1 MTSHMKTS
9 LTRFILII
17 SVISLMTACHME
29 SSDNGHLDGFWHL
42 VRVDTLSI
50 DTLSIDTLSIVGTS
64 DLSQDYFFWAFQFQ
78 LLSVRNTQKSPE
90 EYFLRFQR
98 QGDELVLSQPFQYVL
113 QGKDAPVE
121 NIDLLRPFGINDQE
135 ERFRIVHLSSRRM
148 TLQNN
153 FLVLTMQKL

>member
-1 MTSHMKTS
+1 MKTS

-29 SSDNGHLDGFWHL
+29 SSENGHLDGFWHL
-42 VRVDTLSI
+42 VRV

-98 QGDELVLSQPFQYVL
+98 QGDELVLSDPFQYVL

-148 TLQNN
+148 TLKNK

>member
-1 MTSHMKTS
+1 MKTS
-9 LTRFILII
+9 LTRFFLII

-29 SSDNGHLDGFWHL
+29 SSENGHLDGFWHL

-50 DTLSIDTLSIVGTS
+50 DTLSIVGTS
-64 DLSQDYFFWAFQFQ
+64 DLHQDYFFWAFQFQ

-98 QGDELVLSQPFQYVL
+98 QGDELVLSDPFQYVL

-148 TLQNN
+148 TLKNH

>member
-1 MTSHMKTS
+1 MKTS
-9 LTRFILII
+9 LTRFFLII

-29 SSDNGHLDGFWHL
+29 SSENGHLDGFWHL
-42 VRVDTLSI
+42 VRVDTLS
-50 DTLSIDTLSIVGTS
+50 TDTLSIVGTS

-98 QGDELVLSQPFQYVL
+98 QGDELVLSDPFQYVL

-148 TLQNN
+148 TLQNH

>member
-9 LTRFILII
+9 LTRFFLII

-42 VRVDTLSI
+42 VRVDTLS
-50 DTLSIDTLSIVGTS
+50 TGGTS
-64 DLSQDYFFWAFQFQ
+64 DLHQDYFFWAFQFQ

-98 QGDELVLSQPFQYVL
+98 QGDELVLSHPFQYVL

-148 TLQNN
+148 TLQNH

>member
-1 MTSHMKTS
+1 MILYMKTS
-9 LTRFILII
+9 LTRFFLII

-42 VRVDTLSI
+42 VRVDTLS
-50 DTLSIDTLSIVGTS
+50 TDTLSIVGTS

-98 QGDELVLSQPFQYVL
+98 QGDELVLSHPFQYVL

-148 TLQNN
+148 MLQNK

>member
-1 MTSHMKTS
+1 MKTS
-9 LTRFILII
+9 LTRFFLII

-29 SSDNGHLDGFWHL
+29 SSENGHLDGFWHL
-42 VRVDTLSI
+42 VRV

-98 QGDELVLSQPFQYVL
+98 QGDELVLSDPFQYVL

-148 TLQNN
+148 TLQNH

>member
-1 MTSHMKTS
+1 MKTS
-9 LTRFILII
+9 LTRFFLII

-29 SSDNGHLDGFWHL
+29 SSENGHLDGFWHL
-42 VRVDTLSI
+42 VRVDTLS
-50 DTLSIDTLSIVGTS
+50 TGGTS
-64 DLSQDYFFWAFQFQ
+64 DLHQDYFFWAFQFQ

-98 QGDELVLSQPFQYVL
+98 QGDELVLSHPFQYVL

-148 TLQNN
+148 TLKNK

>member
-1 MTSHMKTS
+1 MKTS
-9 LTRFILII
+9 LTRFFLII

-29 SSDNGHLDGFWHL
+29 SSENGHLDGFWHL

-50 DTLSIDTLSIVGTS
+50 DTLSIVGTS
-64 DLSQDYFFWAFQFQ
+64 DLHQDYFFWAFQFQ

-98 QGDELVLSQPFQYVL
+98 QGDELVLSDPFQYVL

-148 TLQNN
+148 TLQNK

>member
-1 MTSHMKTS
+1 MKTS
-9 LTRFILII
+9 LTRFFLII
-17 SVISLMTACHME
+17 SVIFLMTACHIE
-29 SSDNGHLDGFWHL
+29 SSENGHLDGFWHL
-42 VRVDTLSI
+42 VRVDTLS
-50 DTLSIDTLSIVGTS
+50 TGGTS
-64 DLSQDYFFWAFQFQ
+64 DLHQDYFFWAFQFQ

-98 QGDELVLSQPFQYVL
+98 QGDELVLSDPFQYVL

-148 TLQNN
+148 TLKNH

>member
-1 MTSHMKTS
+1 MKTS

-29 SSDNGHLDGFWHL
+29 SSENGHLDGFWHL
-42 VRVDTLSI
+42 VRVDTLS
-50 DTLSIDTLSIVGTS
+50 TGGTS
-64 DLSQDYFFWAFQFQ
+64 DLHQDYFFWAFQFQ

-98 QGDELVLSQPFQYVL
+98 QGDELVLSHPFQYVL

-148 TLQNN
+148 TLQNH

>member
-1 MTSHMKTS
+1 MKTS
-9 LTRFILII
+9 LTRFFLII

-29 SSDNGHLDGFWHL
+29 SSENGHLDGFWHL
-42 VRVDTLSI
+42 VRVDTLS
-50 DTLSIDTLSIVGTS
+50 TDTLSIVGTS

-98 QGDELVLSQPFQYVL
+98 QGDELVLSDPFQYVL

-148 TLQNN
+148 MLQNK

>member
-1 MTSHMKTS
+1 MTLYMKTS
-9 LTRFILII
+9 LTRFFLII

-29 SSDNGHLDGFWHL
+29 SSENGHLDGFWHL
-42 VRVDTLSI
+42 VRVDTLS
-50 DTLSIDTLSIVGTS
+50 TDTLSIVGTS

-98 QGDELVLSQPFQYVL
+98 QGDELVLSHPFQYVL

-148 TLQNN
+148 TLQSKNN

>member
-1 MTSHMKTS
+1 MKTS
-9 LTRFILII
+9 LTRFFLII

-29 SSDNGHLDGFWHL
+29 SSENGHLDGFWHL
-42 VRVDTLSI
+42 VRVDTLS
-50 DTLSIDTLSIVGTS
+50 TGGTS
-64 DLSQDYFFWAFQFQ
+64 DLHQDYFFWAFQFQ

-98 QGDELVLSQPFQYVL
+98 QGDELVLSHPFQYVL

-148 TLQNN
+148 TLQNK

>member
-1 MTSHMKTS
+1 MTLYMKTS
-9 LTRFILII
+9 LTRFFLII

-42 VRVDTLSI
+42 VRV

-98 QGDELVLSQPFQYVL
+98 QGDELVLSHPFQYVL

-148 TLQNN
+148 TLQNK

>member
-1 MTSHMKTS
+1 MKSYMKTS
-9 LTRFILII
+9 LTRFFLII

-42 VRVDTLSI
+42 VRVDTLS
-50 DTLSIDTLSIVGTS
+50 TDTLSIVGTS

-148 TLQNN
+148 TLKNN

>member
-1 MTSHMKTS
+1 MKTS
-9 LTRFILII
+9 LTRFFLII

-29 SSDNGHLDGFWHL
+29 SSENGHLDGFWHL
-42 VRVDTLSI
+42 VRVDTLS
-50 DTLSIDTLSIVGTS
+50 TGGTS
-64 DLSQDYFFWAFQFQ
+64 DLHQDYFFWAFQFQ

-98 QGDELVLSQPFQYVL
+98 QGDELVLSHPFQYVL

>member
-1 MTSHMKTS
+1 MKTS
-9 LTRFILII
+9 LTRFFLII

-29 SSDNGHLDGFWHL
+29 SSENGHLDGFWHL
-42 VRVDTLSI
+42 VRV

-98 QGDELVLSQPFQYVL
+98 QGDELVLSDPFQYVL

-148 TLQNN
+148 TLKNN

>member
-1 MTSHMKTS
+1 MKTS
-9 LTRFILII
+9 LTRFFLII

-42 VRVDTLSI
+42 VRV

-113 QGKDAPVE
+113 QGKDAPME

-148 TLQNN
+148 TLKNN

>member
-1 MTSHMKTS
+1 MKTS
-9 LTRFILII
+9 LTRFFLII

-42 VRVDTLSI
+42 VRVDTLS
-50 DTLSIDTLSIVGTS
+50 TGGTS
-64 DLSQDYFFWAFQFQ
+64 DLHQDYFFWAFQFQ

-98 QGDELVLSQPFQYVL
+98 QGDELVLSHPFQYVL

-148 TLQNN
+148 TLQNH

>member
-9 LTRFILII
+9 LTRFFLII

-42 VRVDTLSI
+42 VRV

-148 TLQNN
+148 TLKNN

>member
-1 MTSHMKTS
+1 MKTS
-9 LTRFILII
+9 LTRFFLII

-42 VRVDTLSI
+42 VRVDTLS
-50 DTLSIDTLSIVGTS
+50 TDTLSIVGTS

-98 QGDELVLSQPFQYVL
+98 QGDELVLSDPFQYVL

-148 TLQNN
+148 TLQNH

>member
-1 MTSHMKTS
+1 MTLYMKTS
-9 LTRFILII
+9 LTRFFLII

-42 VRVDTLSI
+42 VRVDTLS
-50 DTLSIDTLSIVGTS
+50 TDTLSIVGTS

-98 QGDELVLSQPFQYVL
+98 QGDELVLSHPFQYVL

-148 TLQNN
+148 TLQNK

>member
-42 VRVDTLSI
+42 VRV

-98 QGDELVLSQPFQYVL
+98 QGDELVLSDPFQYVL

-148 TLQNN
+148 TLKSH

>member
-1 MTSHMKTS
+1 MKTS
-9 LTRFILII
+9 LTRFFLII

-29 SSDNGHLDGFWHL
+29 SSENGHLDGFWHL
-42 VRVDTLSI
+42 VRVDTLS
-50 DTLSIDTLSIVGTS
+50 TGGTS
-64 DLSQDYFFWAFQFQ
+64 DLHQDYFFWAFQFQ

-148 TLQNN
+148 TLQNK

>member
-1 MTSHMKTS
+1 MKTS
-9 LTRFILII
+9 LTRFFLII

-42 VRVDTLSI
+42 VRVDTLS
-50 DTLSIDTLSIVGTS
+50 TDTLSIVGTS

-98 QGDELVLSQPFQYVL
+98 QGDELVLSHPFQYVL

-121 NIDLLRPFGINDQE
+121 NIDLLRPFGINDQD

-148 TLQNN
+148 TLQNK

>member
-1 MTSHMKTS
+1 
-9 LTRFILII
+9 
-17 SVISLMTACHME
+17 ME

-42 VRVDTLSI
+42 VRVDTLS
-50 DTLSIDTLSIVGTS
+50 TEGKIVGTS

-98 QGDELVLSQPFQYVL
+98 QGDELVLSHPFQYVL

-148 TLQNN
+148 TLQNK

>member
-1 MTSHMKTS
+1 MKSYMKTS
-9 LTRFILII
+9 LTRFFLII

-50 DTLSIDTLSIVGTS
+50 DTLSIVGTS
-64 DLSQDYFFWAFQFQ
+64 DLHQDYFFWAFQFQ

-98 QGDELVLSQPFQYVL
+98 QGDELVLSHPFQYVL

-148 TLQNN
+148 TLQNK

>member
-1 MTSHMKTS
+1 MTSYMKTS
-9 LTRFILII
+9 LTRFFLII

-29 SSDNGHLDGFWHL
+29 SSENGHLDGFWHL
-42 VRVDTLSI
+42 VRV

-98 QGDELVLSQPFQYVL
+98 QGDELVLSDPFQYVL

-148 TLQNN
+148 TLKNH

>member
-1 MTSHMKTS
+1 MTSYMKTS
-9 LTRFILII
+9 LTRFFLII

-42 VRVDTLSI
+42 VRV

-98 QGDELVLSQPFQYVL
+98 QGDELVLSDPFQYVL

>member
-1 MTSHMKTS
+1 MKTS
-9 LTRFILII
+9 LTRFFLII

-42 VRVDTLSI
+42 VRV
-50 DTLSIDTLSIVGTS
+50 DTLSIVGTS

-98 QGDELVLSQPFQYVL
+98 QGDELVLSHPFQYVL

-148 TLQNN
+148 TLKNH

>member
-1 MTSHMKTS
+1 MKSYMKTS
-9 LTRFILII
+9 LTRFFLII

-50 DTLSIDTLSIVGTS
+50 DTLSIVGTS
-64 DLSQDYFFWAFQFQ
+64 DLHQDYFFWAFQFQ

-98 QGDELVLSQPFQYVL
+98 QGDELVLSHPFQYVL

>member
-1 MTSHMKTS
+1 MTSYMKTS
-9 LTRFILII
+9 LTRFFLII

-29 SSDNGHLDGFWHL
+29 SSENGHLDGFWHL
-42 VRVDTLSI
+42 VRVDTLS
-50 DTLSIDTLSIVGTS
+50 TDTLSIVGTS

-98 QGDELVLSQPFQYVL
+98 QGDELVLSHPFQYVL

-148 TLQNN
+148 TLKSKNN

>member
-1 MTSHMKTS
+1 MTSYMKTS
-9 LTRFILII
+9 LTRFFLII

-42 VRVDTLSI
+42 VRVDTLS
-50 DTLSIDTLSIVGTS
+50 TDTLSIVGTS

-98 QGDELVLSQPFQYVL
+98 QGDELVLSHPFQYVL

-148 TLQNN
+148 TLQNK

>member
-1 MTSHMKTS
+1 MKTS
-9 LTRFILII
+9 LTRFFLII

-42 VRVDTLSI
+42 VRV

-98 QGDELVLSQPFQYVL
+98 QGDELVLSDPFQYVL

-148 TLQNN
+148 TLQSKNN

>member
-1 MTSHMKTS
+1 MKTS
-9 LTRFILII
+9 LTRFFLII

-29 SSDNGHLDGFWHL
+29 SSENGHLDGFWHL
-42 VRVDTLSI
+42 VRVDTL
-50 DTLSIDTLSIVGTS
+50 TTGGTS
-64 DLSQDYFFWAFQFQ
+64 DLHQDYFFWAFQFQ

-98 QGDELVLSQPFQYVL
+98 QGDELVLSDPFQYVL

>member
-1 MTSHMKTS
+1 MKTS

-98 QGDELVLSQPFQYVL
+98 QGDELVLSDPFQYVL

-148 TLQNN
+148 TLKSH

>member
-1 MTSHMKTS
+1 MKTS
-9 LTRFILII
+9 LTRFFLII

-50 DTLSIDTLSIVGTS
+50 DTLSIVGTS
-64 DLSQDYFFWAFQFQ
+64 DLHQDYFFWAFQFQ

-98 QGDELVLSQPFQYVL
+98 QGDELVLSHPFQYVL

-148 TLQNN
+148 TLQSKNN

>member
-1 MTSHMKTS
+1 MKTS
-9 LTRFILII
+9 LTRFFLII

-42 VRVDTLSI
+42 VRVDTLS
-50 DTLSIDTLSIVGTS
+50 TGGTS
-64 DLSQDYFFWAFQFQ
+64 DLHQDYFFWAFQFQ

-98 QGDELVLSQPFQYVL
+98 QGDELVLSHPFQYVL

-148 TLQNN
+148 MLQNH

>member
-1 MTSHMKTS
+1 MKTS
-9 LTRFILII
+9 LTRFFLII

-29 SSDNGHLDGFWHL
+29 SSENGHLDGFWHL
-42 VRVDTLSI
+42 VRVDTLS
-50 DTLSIDTLSIVGTS
+50 TGGTS

-98 QGDELVLSQPFQYVL
+98 QGDELVLSHPFQYVL

>member
-1 MTSHMKTS
+1 MKTS
-9 LTRFILII
+9 LTRFFLII

-42 VRVDTLSI
+42 VRVDTLS
-50 DTLSIDTLSIVGTS
+50 TGGTS
-64 DLSQDYFFWAFQFQ
+64 DLHQDYFFWAFQFQ

-148 TLQNN
+148 TLKNN